1 MRMCGLAGIYG
12 RERLSRELL
21 LDMAGELRHRGPD
34 GVGLYLDG
42 RFGMTNTR
50 LAIVDLDSG
59 DQPISDERG
68 RFWVMQNGEIY
79 NYVELREEL
88 EALGHGFSTESD
100 TEVIAH
106 AYEEWGA
113 AFLQRLNGDFALAI
127 WDREREEL
135 FLARDRFGVRP
146 LFLASYGGD
155 FCFASEAKAL
165 LRHPSAR
172 RELDPG
178 AMADVFTLWS
188 TLPDR
193 STFVG
198 IRELPAA
205 HYLVVGP
212 DGAHSPV
219 RWWDLDFSAHTREG
233 QAESHAVEEL
243 HALLDDSV
251 RIRLRADVPV
261 AAYLSGGLDS
271 SLVAA
276 LAARQSRDDLLSAF
290 GVGFSDTHFDESRE
304 QDEIARHLD
313 VSFRR
318 TSVSTR
324 SIADVFPRVIEL
336 AEQPLLRTA
345 PAPLLHLSGSVRAT
359 GLKVVLTGEGAD
371 ELFAGYDIFREDK
384 IRRFWARDPESRIRS
399 RLFGRVNRW
408 LATDPSR
415 SGAILDSFYRRGLTD
430 VDDPLY
436 SHRLRFA
443 NTSRLLRLLKP
454 EVRRAAELGAG
465 PLERLHGLLPAR
477 FGSFSPLSR
486 AQYLEV
492 ATLLQ
497 PYLLHAQGDRMLMGS
512 SVEGRFP
519 YLDYRVAEL
528 AAALPD
534 RLRLRGLEEK
544 YVLRRAA
551 ARVLPRGIHALPK
564 RPYRAPIRDVF
575 AGANAPAYVHELLGP
590 TRLNAAGLLDPAAVA
605 RLRAKLDS
613 SNGRGASETDEMAL
627 VGSLSLMLVHDR
639 FVENPRRALPLE
651 PTRVVVGGHV
661 ETSGRAAIPG
671 A

>member
-1 MRMCGLAGIYG
+1 M
-12 RERLSRELL
+12 
-21 LDMAGELRHRGPD
+21 
-34 GVGLYLDG
+34 
-42 RFGMTNTR
+42 
-50 LAIVDLDSG
+50 
-59 DQPISDERG
+59 
-68 RFWVMQNGEIY
+68 
-79 NYVELREEL
+79 
-88 EALGHGFSTESD
+88 
-100 TEVIAH
+100 IAH

-155 FCFASEAKAL
+155 LCFASEAKAL

-178 AMADVFTLWS
+178 AIADVFTLWS

-205 HYLVVGP
+205 HYLVVGA
-212 DGAHSPV
+212 DGAQRQV
-219 RWWDLDFSAHTREG
+219 RWWDLDFAAQQHDER
-233 QAESHAVEEL
+233 AEADVVDEL

-261 AAYLSGGLDS
+261 ATYLSGGLDS

-290 GVGFSDTHFDESRE
+290 GVGFSDAHFDESRE

-318 TSVSTR
+318 TSVSAR

-345 PAPLLHLSGSVRAT
+345 PAPLLHLSGAVRAT

-384 IRRFWARDPESRIRS
+384 IRRFWARDPESRIRP

-408 LATDPSR
+408 LATDPSH
-415 SGAILDSFYRRGLTD
+415 SGAILHSFYGRGLTE

-443 NTSRLLRLLKP
+443 NTSRLLRLLQP
-454 EVRRAAELGAG
+454 ELRRAAERGAG

-551 ARVLPRGIHALPK
+551 AQVLPRGIHALPK

-575 AGANAPAYVHELLGP
+575 AGSNAPAYVHELLGP
-590 TRLNAAGLLDPAAVA
+590 TRLDAAGLLDPAAVA

-639 FVENPRRALPLE
+639 FVENPRLARPLE
-651 PTRVVVGGHV
+651 PTRVVVGGHI
-661 ETSGRAAIPG
+661 ETSGRAAVPG
-671 A
+671 T

>member
-1 MRMCGLAGIYG
+1 MRTVPFAGGISTSPPSEHG
-12 RERLSRELL
+12 ERAEA
-21 LDMAGELRHRGPD
+21 DA
-34 GVGLYLDG
+34 
-42 RFGMTNTR
+42 
-50 LAIVDLDSG
+50 VD
-59 DQPISDERG
+59 
-68 RFWVMQNGEIY
+68 
-79 NYVELREEL
+79 
-88 EALGHGFSTESD
+88 
-100 TEVIAH
+100 
-106 AYEEWGA
+106 
-113 AFLQRLNGDFALAI
+113 
-127 WDREREEL
+127 
-135 FLARDRFGVRP
+135 
-146 LFLASYGGD
+146 
-155 FCFASEAKAL
+155 
-165 LRHPSAR
+165 
-172 RELDPG
+172 
-178 AMADVFTLWS
+178 
-188 TLPDR
+188 
-193 STFVG
+193 
-198 IRELPAA
+198 
-205 HYLVVGP
+205 
-212 DGAHSPV
+212 
-219 RWWDLDFSAHTREG
+219 
-233 QAESHAVEEL
+233 EL

-290 GVGFSDTHFDESRE
+290 GVGFSDAHFDESRE

-318 TSVSTR
+318 TSVSAR

-345 PAPLLHLSGSVRAT
+345 PAPLLHLSGSVRAS

-384 IRRFWARDPESRIRS
+384 IRRFWARDPESRIRP

-408 LATDPSR
+408 LATDPSH
-415 SGAILDSFYRRGLTD
+415 SGAILNSFYRRGLTE

-443 NTSRLLRLLKP
+443 NTSRLLRLLQP
-454 EVRRAAELGAG
+454 ELRRAAELGTG

-590 TRLNAAGLLDPAAVA
+590 TRLDAAGLLDPAAVA

-639 FVENPRRALPLE
+639 FVENPRLALPLE
-651 PTRVVVGGHV
+651 PTRVVVGGRV